1 VEDVL
6 QLCSDYL
13 KTRKQFGV
21 PIGSFQAL
29 QHRMA
34 DMAIEASQARAS
46 LHRGLQAL
54 TTGTAERRSVDVS
67 GVKAQVLRSA
77 RFVTQQ
83 GIQLHGGYGITE
95 EYRVGHHWRRLLLT
109 DSILG
114 NLSYHLSRYA
124 VRIQQEAAAR
134 SD

>member
-1 VEDVL
+1 
-6 QLCSDYL
+6 
-13 KTRKQFGV
+13 V

-34 DMAIEASQARAS
+34 DMAIECSQARAS

-54 TTGTAERRSVDVS
+54 ATGLPERSSVDVS
-67 GVKAQVLRSA
+67 GMKAQVIRSA

-95 EYRVGHHWRRLLLT
+95 EYRVGHHWRRLLLAEAMFGHP
-109 DSILG
+109 L
-114 NLSYHLSRYA
+114 YHLSRYA
-124 VRIQQEAAAR
+124 GRIQRECAGVALPA
-134 SD
+134 